1 MVTARYLLDTNVLSE
16 PLRPQPNKRVMDR
29 LRRLD
34 ERIATASVVWHELL
48 YGSLR
53 LPDSAKRR
61 AIDKYLS
68 EVVARTIPILPYDE
82 RAAAWHAAERARL
95 ERTGRTPAFVDGEV
109 AAIAKVNGLALV
121 TRNVGDYTDFDGI
134 SVENWHQ

>member
-1 MVTARYLLDTNVLSE
+1 MTARYLLDTNVLSE
-16 PLRPQPNKRVMDR
+16 PLRPRPNRRVMDR
-29 LRRLD
+29 LRRFE

-48 YGSLR
+48 YGSFR
-53 LPDSAKRR
+53 LPDSGRRR

-68 EVVARTIPILPYDE
+68 EVVGPTIPILPYDE

-95 ERTGRTPAFVDGEV
+95 ERTGRTPAFVDGQV

-121 TRNVGDYTDFDGI
+121 TRNVAHYAHFDGVA
-134 SVENWHQ
+134 VEDWHQ